1 MAGPTVLPGAE
12 SELKHYLRFQW
23 CRDQLMKEEV
33 VIVPR
38 LDKETDGRGSTG
50 KLFSE
55 TLNTPATISN
65 RIVIFHDP
73 SIEPTSHPDSDS
85 IWLPVTTCTVFYTLG
100 DGVCGFGDICHG
112 GIQSTLLD
120 DVMGVFG
127 IINARLQDGMIP
139 SRPPGKFF
147 PRNNPRMLNL
157 AKKSIATQG
166 IQVDFLRPLRA
177 PTVIQVTVNL
187 KDIEHDGNSF
197 LVHGVIKD
205 GKGREYA
212 KAQARWVVFSG
223 RRKL

>member
-1 MAGPTVLPGAE
+1 MAGPTVLPGTE

-38 LDKETDGRGSTG
+38 LDKETDDRGSTG

-65 RIVIFHDP
+65 RIVLFHDP
-73 SIEPTSHPDSDS
+73 SIEPTPHPDPDS

-120 DVMGVFG
+120 DVMGVLG

-139 SRPPGKFF
+139 SREAGKFF
-147 PRNNPRMLNL
+147 PENNPRMLNL

-177 PTVIQVTVNL
+177 PTLIQVTVHL
-187 KDIEHDGNSF
+187 KDIEHDGKSF

-212 KAQARWVVFSG
+212 KAQARWVVFS
-223 RRKL
+223 RKGKL